1 MKEYFFNISEKM
13 IHSLTSDE
21 HLNLSINGENSEFIR
36 INNAKVRQSG
46 TVCDT
51 GLSIELIKNNRK
63 NNRLEQLSKREMEI
77 LTFINQGMSN
87 EDIAD
92 HLCRAKG
99 TVKLHVHNI
108 YKKLDIRNRVEAIQ
122 LYNQFMSAENA

>member
-1 MKEYFFNISEKM
+1 
-13 IHSLTSDE
+13 
-21 HLNLSINGENSEFIR
+21 
-36 INNAKVRQSG
+36 
-46 TVCDT
+46 
-51 GLSIELIKNNRK
+51 
-63 NNRLEQLSKREMEI
+63 MEI